1 MTRREAAKALMVGG
15 CGVAAGL
22 AGVALLDRAFSSP
35 LPAPLPLLRAAD
47 LPPGSIHLFPEADV
61 AVVRT
66 HRGVAFLSMRCT
78 HMGCRLRLAGQAF
91 VCPCH
96 GGRFSREGVVLGGP
110 PRRDMRRLEGGL
122 LDDGTLFV
130 IPGSE
135 AGAGAWVEL

>member
-1 MTRREAAKALMVGG
+1 MTRREAAKALMAGG

-22 AGVALLDRAFSSP
+22 AGFALLERALS
-35 LPAPLPLLRAAD
+35 APLPSPVPLLKAAD
-47 LPPGSIHLFPEADV
+47 LPPGSIRLFPQADV

-66 HRGVAFLSMRCT
+66 HRGAAFLSMHCT
-78 HMGCRLRLAGQAF
+78 HMGCRLRLAGQTF

-110 PRRDMRRLEGGL
+110 PRRDMQRLEGGL

-135 AGAGAWVEL
+135 AGAGAWVKL